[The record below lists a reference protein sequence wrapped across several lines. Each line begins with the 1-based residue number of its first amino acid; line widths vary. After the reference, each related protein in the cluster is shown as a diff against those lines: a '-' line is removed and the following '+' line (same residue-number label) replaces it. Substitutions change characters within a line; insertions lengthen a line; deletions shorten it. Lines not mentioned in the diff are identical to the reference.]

1 MCRFSLLFIS
11 LLLCLFLLLCLVSLV
26 SLVSLLLGLPPG
38 GAVVAGFAGFE
49 VWDGL
54 FQLLPHLVKRGA
66 EGREGYGGEGGYH
79 GDAMLHWRVVQD
91 GLDLLYH
98 IQTILERREGG
109 RKREEE
115 VREEEREDGT
125 EEEEEEEEGGSEME
139 GIRKHIKAFQLK

>member
-1 MCRFSLLFIS
+1 M
-11 LLLCLFLLLCLVSLV
+11 
-26 SLVSLLLGLPPG
+26 
-38 GAVVAGFAGFE
+38 AGFAGFE
-49 VWDGL
+49 VWNGL

-91 GLDLLYH
+91 GLDLLYY

-115 VREEEREDGT
+115 VREEEREDGMEEVREEEREDGT
-125 EEEEEEEEGGSEME
+125 EEEEEEEEVGSEME